1 MPVTNMDTASQPV
14 YNTFTKSYR
23 TRYVV
28 HASRKGDKLT
38 LCGRQIDQRS
48 KESFDG
54 EIDGACQKCVQKM
67 TIEVRIHPGFAG

>member
-28 HASRKGDKLT
+28 HASRKKDKLT
-38 LCGRQIDQRS
+38 LCGRHIDQQS
-48 KESFDG
+48 KEPI
-54 EIDGACQKCVQKM
+54 EEAINGACQKCIQKM
-67 TIEVRIHPGFAG
+67 MIEQRIHPGFSG